1 MKRGLICVLV
11 LALALLALAGC
22 NSNQPAEGWC
32 FTVSGVTVP
41 IGEKGADALAAL
53 KSLQTGMTVNGS
65 CWKDVSGEDVT
76 YQYNGFRILTF
87 RERQDD
93 PNELIRSV
101 VFESDA
107 VKTAEGVTVG
117 NTAEQVRTAYGT
129 PTEESGSALTYDK
142 GNTRLRFDL
151 RDGKVTGISYLA
163 LS

>member
-1 MKRGLICVLV
+1 MKRGIIWSLVLV
-11 LALALLALAGC
+11 FALMAFSGC
-22 NSNQPAEGWC
+22 NDKSAEGWS
-32 FTVSGVTVP
+32 FTVGGVTVSV
-41 IGEKGADALAAL
+41 GEKGADALASL

-101 VFESDA
+101 VFESDG
-107 VKTAEGVTVG
+107 VKTAEGITVG

-129 PTEESGSALTYDK
+129 PTEETASTLSYDK
-142 GNTRLRFDL
+142 GSTRLRFDL
-151 RDGKVTGISYLA
+151 RDGKVVGISYLA